1 MPATQLLHTNDL
13 AEGDVRIVQV
23 NGVEIGVYRHDGRY
37 FAYKNVCPHQG
48 GPVCEGVRMPK
59 VRIELDEERRF
70 RRHDFDGGEM
80 HIVCPWHGWE
90 FRLETGEAA
99 GDPRIRLKRYEVFE
113 RDGALYVEL

>member
-1 MPATQLLHTNDL
+1 MAETLLFDADEL
-13 AEGDVRIVQV
+13 VDGDVRIVQIA
-23 NGVEIGVYRHDGRY
+23 GVEIGVYRHGGRY
-37 FAYKNVCPHQG
+37 FAYRNICPHQG

-70 RRHDFDGGEM
+70 RRHGFDQGEM

-99 GDPRIRLKRYEVFE
+99 GDPKLRLRRYEVVE
-113 RDGALYVEL
+113 RDGGVYVNL